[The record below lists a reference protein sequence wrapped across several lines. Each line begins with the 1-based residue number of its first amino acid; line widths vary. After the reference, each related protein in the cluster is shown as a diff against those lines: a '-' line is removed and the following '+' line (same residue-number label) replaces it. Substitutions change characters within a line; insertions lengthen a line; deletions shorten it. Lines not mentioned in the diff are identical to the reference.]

1 MYMIVTEAP
10 RVLHFSAFIVLVTIF
25 SASTLKCCIV
35 IISLSQSAPISDE
48 RAQQIID
55 KALES
60 SSVKMRNVVG
70 VLTGLMGSGKT
81 WFLSRLFNQIPP
93 SFYTSTGIAEQSF
106 RSLLH
111 HLGNMSA
118 QSWELFFPK
127 HVLEFLAYVFRE
139 EFPPVDVVRLA
150 ARITSID
157 TAITN
162 SLPLTPPFTAAV
174 SSSAP
179 SPPPA
184 PATIP
189 SSVTKSNTSQSMLR
203 LVKASKSSGGMPMLE
218 LLHMIDTGGQPEFME
233 SMPSFVHNCHL
244 AVLVLNLMFG
254 PDEYPPVDYHDDKG
268 KAYRRPFPSQ
278 YTNRQII
285 QKVASTL
292 QAKRFSC
299 KAGQC
304 FRLLAI
310 ATHRD
315 CVAESE
321 LPARVKAF
329 HEALKAIL
337 LPACKEELVCYSSDK
352 IPFVLNLKNPDSD
365 DQKMLD
371 LIREK
376 ISESGVGE
384 EVEMPGSILIFEQE
398 LVEFAKQQAKRDI
411 LNLAECFQVG
421 VKLKMK
427 PEEVEAALIFF
438 HRQITLLYFRHVLPD
453 VVFTR
458 PQLPLDVIK
467 SIIDFSY
474 KVASGEVK
482 GIKPELSESL
492 RDGIIT
498 EEILCHDLSLKCFIP
513 NLFEPHHAI
522 DLMCH
527 NFTLAPLSHEPQPK
541 TGSGPANQ
549 PNPSTPIK
557 REKREYLMMSLRP
570 AIPDKDIP
578 QYIPTPSE
586 IAPLVVKFSKDC
598 VPLSCFSSTI
608 SCLLSMYDWG
618 LSRADDDSPECL
630 AHNVVSL
637 FKPATPGQIILVD
650 VGHSFQIHINTDR
663 DTERTDYPEI
673 CFQVQETIFTAIKQ
687 VFEHLQL
694 TGIEISPAFICP
706 CPKEPHSHSASSFL
720 FKKRWFLQCS
730 KTKKSVGAALE
741 QHTMW
746 LDTPVAEKEKPSLP
760 KLLDLDVPTK
770 VGAHYREFG
779 IFLLSDKDGCLVD
792 VIENDCLG
800 KSQRITLKILQ
811 EWLQG
816 KGGELPMWQTLV
828 QTLRRC
834 KLTVLA
840 DQIQR
845 KYI

>member
-1 MYMIVTEAP
+1 
-10 RVLHFSAFIVLVTIF
+10 
-25 SASTLKCCIV
+25 
-35 IISLSQSAPISDE
+35 
-48 RAQQIID
+48 
-55 KALES
+55 
-60 SSVKMRNVVG
+60 
-70 VLTGLMGSGKT
+70 MGSGKT
-81 WFLSRLFNQIPP
+81 WALSRLFNQTPP
-93 SFYTSTGIAEQSF
+93 SFYASTGIAEQSF

-111 HLGNMSA
+111 HLGSMSA
-118 QSWELFFPK
+118 QSWELFSPR
-127 HVLEFLAYVFRE
+127 HILEFLASVFRE
-139 EFPPVDVVRLA
+139 QLPPADITRLA
-150 ARITSID
+150 ARIASIETSAAAD
-157 TAITN
+157 PSTSSSSSSPA
-162 SLPLTPPFTAAV
+162 TPPPPVPTA
-174 SSSAP
+174 
-179 SPPPA
+179 SPKPA
-184 PATIP
+184 SPATN
-189 SSVTKSNTSQSMLR
+189 SNTSQSMVS
-203 LVKASKSSGGMPMLE
+203 LVKAPKSSEKVPMLQ

-233 SMPSFVHNCHL
+233 NMPSYVHNCHL

-254 PDEYPPVDYHDDKG
+254 LDEYPPIHYHDEKG
-268 KAYRRPFPSQ
+268 KAFKRALPSQ
-278 YTNRQII
+278 HTNRQII

-292 QAKRFSC
+292 QAKRFSR

-337 LPACKEELVCYSSDK
+337 LPACKEELVCYSSDE

-365 DQKMLD
+365 DKKMLA

-384 EVEMPGSILIFEQE
+384 EVEMPGSFLIFEQE

-411 LNLAECFQVG
+411 LNLAECKQVG

-427 PEEVEAALIFF
+427 PEVVEAALIFF
-438 HRQITLLYFRHVLPD
+438 HRQITLLYFRHVLPN

-467 SIIDFSY
+467 SIVDFSY
-474 KVASGEVK
+474 RVASGEVK

-498 EEILCHDLSLKCFIP
+498 EEILRHDLSLKCFIP
-513 NLFEPHHAI
+513 NLFEPRHAI

-578 QYIPTPSE
+578 QYIPAPSE

-618 LSRADDDSPECL
+618 LNRADDDSPECL

-673 CFQVQETIFTAIKQ
+673 CFQVKETIFTAIKQ
-687 VFEHLQL
+687 VFDRLQL

-720 FKKRWFLQCS
+720 FKKKQFLQCS

-760 KLLDLDVPTK
+760 KLLTFKVPQK
-770 VGAHYREFG
+770 VGAHYEPF
-779 IFLLSDKDGCLVD
+779 GCLLLND
-792 VIENDCLG
+792 DDGSIIEAMEHEYHEKCD
-800 KSQRITLKILQ
+800 RIVRKTLS
-811 EWLQG
+811 EWLRG
-816 KGGELPMWQTLV
+816 KGKPVTWSVLID
-828 QTLRRC
+828 TLRDC
-834 KLTVLA
+834 ELSTLA
-840 DQIQR
+840 DLIHEKTQ
-845 KYI
+845 

>member
-1 MYMIVTEAP
+1 
-10 RVLHFSAFIVLVTIF
+10 
-25 SASTLKCCIV
+25 
-35 IISLSQSAPISDE
+35 
-48 RAQQIID
+48 
-55 KALES
+55 
-60 SSVKMRNVVG
+60 
-70 VLTGLMGSGKT
+70 
-81 WFLSRLFNQIPP
+81 
-93 SFYTSTGIAEQSF
+93 
-106 RSLLH
+106 
-111 HLGNMSA
+111 
-118 QSWELFFPK
+118 
-127 HVLEFLAYVFRE
+127 
-139 EFPPVDVVRLA
+139 
-150 ARITSID
+150 
-157 TAITN
+157 
-162 SLPLTPPFTAAV
+162 
-174 SSSAP
+174 
-179 SPPPA
+179 
-184 PATIP
+184 
-189 SSVTKSNTSQSMLR
+189 
-203 LVKASKSSGGMPMLE
+203 MLE

-233 SMPSFVHNCHL
+233 NMPSYVHNCHL
-244 AVLVLNLMFG
+244 VVLVLNLMFG
-254 PDEYPPVDYHDDKG
+254 LDEYPPIHYHDDKG
-268 KAYRRPFPSQ
+268 KAFKRALPSQ
-278 YTNRQII
+278 HTNRQII

-292 QAKRFSC
+292 QAKRFSR

-310 ATHRD
+310 ATHKD

-321 LPARVKAF
+321 LPARIKAF

-337 LPACKEELVCYSSDK
+337 LPACKEELVCYSSDE

-365 DQKMLD
+365 DKKMLA

-384 EVEMPGSILIFEQE
+384 DVEMPGSFLLFEQE

-411 LNLAECFQVG
+411 LNLAECKQVG

-427 PEEVEAALIFF
+427 PEVVEAALIFF
-438 HRQITLLYFRHVLPD
+438 HRQITLLYFRHVLPN

-467 SIIDFSY
+467 FMVDFSY
-474 KVASGEVK
+474 KVSSGEVK

-498 EEILCHDLSLKCFIP
+498 EEILRHDLSLKCFIL
-513 NLFEPHHAI
+513 NLFEPRHAI

-527 NFTLAPLSHEPQPK
+527 NFTLAPLSHEPQSK
-541 TGSGPANQ
+541 TGSGPAVQ

-578 QYIPTPSE
+578 QYIPAPSE

-618 LSRADDDSPECL
+618 LNRADDDSPECL

-663 DTERTDYPEI
+663 DTERTDFPEI
-673 CFQVQETIFTAIKQ
+673 CFQVKETIFTAIKQ
-687 VFEHLQL
+687 VFDRLQL
-694 TGIEISPAFICP
+694 TGIDISPAFICP

-746 LDTPVAEKEKPSLP
+746 LDTPLAEKDKPSLP
-760 KLLDLDVPTK
+760 KLLELDILQKIGTNYNDLGT
-770 VGAHYREFG
+770 
-779 IFLLSDKDGCLVD
+779 FLLKDETGCLVD
-792 VIENDCLG
+792 VIEKDCLG
-800 KSQRITLKILQ
+800 KCHNITRKILQ
-811 EWLQG
+811 NWLLG
-816 KGGELPMWQTLV
+816 KGGELPTWQTLV

-834 KLTVLA
+834 KLTDLA
-840 DQIQR
+840 DQIQQ
-845 KYI
+845 KYL

>member
-1 MYMIVTEAP
+1 
-10 RVLHFSAFIVLVTIF
+10 
-25 SASTLKCCIV
+25 
-35 IISLSQSAPISDE
+35 
-48 RAQQIID
+48 
-55 KALES
+55 
-60 SSVKMRNVVG
+60 
-70 VLTGLMGSGKT
+70 
-81 WFLSRLFNQIPP
+81 
-93 SFYTSTGIAEQSF
+93 
-106 RSLLH
+106 
-111 HLGNMSA
+111 
-118 QSWELFFPK
+118 
-127 HVLEFLAYVFRE
+127 
-139 EFPPVDVVRLA
+139 
-150 ARITSID
+150 
-157 TAITN
+157 
-162 SLPLTPPFTAAV
+162 
-174 SSSAP
+174 
-179 SPPPA
+179 
-184 PATIP
+184 
-189 SSVTKSNTSQSMLR
+189 
-203 LVKASKSSGGMPMLE
+203 
-218 LLHMIDTGGQPEFME
+218 MIDTGGQPVFME
-233 SMPSFVHNCHL
+233 NMPSYVHNCHL
-244 AVLVLNLMFG
+244 VVLVLNLMFG
-254 PDEYPPVDYHDDKG
+254 LDEYPPIHYHDDKG
-268 KAYRRPFPSQ
+268 KAFKRALPSQ
-278 YTNRQII
+278 HTNRQII

-292 QAKRFSC
+292 QAKRFSR

-337 LPACKEELVCYSSDK
+337 LPACDDELIPYSENE
-352 IPFVLNLKNPDSD
+352 IPFVLNLEKPDSND
-365 DQKMLD
+365 LAKLA

-384 EVEMPGSILIFEQE
+384 EVEMPGSFLIFEQE
-398 LVEFAKQQAKRDI
+398 VVEFAKQQAKRDI

-427 PEEVEAALIFF
+427 PEVVEAALIFF
-438 HRQITLLYFRHVLPD
+438 HRQITLLYFRHVLPN

-458 PQLPLDVIK
+458 PQLPLDVIN
-467 SIIDFSY
+467 SIVKFSY
-474 KVASGEVK
+474 KVSSGELK
-482 GIKPELSESL
+482 GIKPKVAKSL

-498 EEILCHDLSLKCFIP
+498 EEILRHDLPLKCFIL
-513 NLFEPHHAI
+513 NLYEPRHAI

-541 TGSGPANQ
+541 TGSGPAVQ

-578 QYIPTPSE
+578 QYIPAPSE
-586 IAPLVVKFSKDC
+586 IAPLVVKFSQDC

-618 LSRADDDSPECL
+618 LNRADDGSPECL

-637 FKPATPGQIILVD
+637 FNPATPGQIILVD
-650 VGHSFQIHINTDR
+650 VGHSFKIHINTDT
-663 DTERTDYPEI
+663 DMERTDYPEI

-687 VFEHLQL
+687 VFDRLQL

-720 FKKRWFLQCS
+720 FNKKQFLRCS

-746 LDTPVAEKEKPSLP
+746 LDTPVAEKDKPSLP
-760 KLLDLDVPTK
+760 KLLELDIPQKIGTNYNDLGT
-770 VGAHYREFG
+770 
-779 IFLLSDKDGCLVD
+779 FLLKDETGCLVD
-792 VIENDCLG
+792 VIEKDCLG
-800 KSQRITLKILQ
+800 KCHNITRKILQ
-811 EWLQG
+811 NWLLG
-816 KGGELPMWQTLV
+816 KGEPPTWQTLV

>member
-1 MYMIVTEAP
+1 
-10 RVLHFSAFIVLVTIF
+10 
-25 SASTLKCCIV
+25 
-35 IISLSQSAPISDE
+35 
-48 RAQQIID
+48 
-55 KALES
+55 
-60 SSVKMRNVVG
+60 
-70 VLTGLMGSGKT
+70 MGSGKT
-81 WFLSRLFNQIPP
+81 WALSRLFNQTPP
-93 SFYTSTGIAEQSF
+93 SFYASTGIAEQSF

-111 HLGNMSA
+111 HLGSMSA
-118 QSWELFFPK
+118 QSWELFSPR
-127 HVLEFLAYVFRE
+127 HILEFLASVFRE
-139 EFPPVDVVRLA
+139 QLPPADITRLA
-150 ARITSID
+150 ARIASIETS
-157 TAITN
+157 
-162 SLPLTPPFTAAV
+162 AATDPSTSPS
-174 SSSAP
+174 SSSATSP
-179 SPPPA
+179 SPSPA
-184 PATIP
+184 PTASPKPASPATN
-189 SSVTKSNTSQSMLR
+189 SNTSQSMVS
-203 LVKASKSSGGMPMLE
+203 LVKAPKSSGKVPMLE

-233 SMPSFVHNCHL
+233 NMPSYVHNCHL
-244 AVLVLNLMFG
+244 VVLVLNLMFG
-254 PDEYPPVDYHDDKG
+254 LDEYPPIHYHDDKG
-268 KAYRRPFPSQ
+268 KAFKRALPSQ
-278 YTNRQII
+278 HTNRQII

-292 QAKRFSC
+292 QAKRFSR

-310 ATHRD
+310 ATHKD

-321 LPARVKAF
+321 LPARIKAF

-337 LPACKEELVCYSSDK
+337 LPACKEELVCCFPDK

-365 DQKMLD
+365 DKKMLA

-384 EVEMPGSILIFEQE
+384 EVEMPGSFLIFEQE

-411 LNLAECFQVG
+411 LNLAECKLVG

-427 PEEVEAALIFF
+427 PEVVEAALIFF
-438 HRQITLLYFRHVLPD
+438 HRQITLLYFRHVLPN

-467 SIIDFSY
+467 SIVDFSY

-498 EEILCHDLSLKCFIP
+498 EEILRHDLSLKCFIL
-513 NLFEPHHAI
+513 NLFEPRHAI

-578 QYIPTPSE
+578 QYILPSE

-608 SCLLSMYDWG
+608 SCLLSMYMYDWG
-618 LSRADDDSPECL
+618 LNRADDDSPECL

-663 DTERTDYPEI
+663 DTERTDFPEI

-687 VFEHLQL
+687 VFDRLQL

-746 LDTPVAEKEKPSLP
+746 LNTPVAEKEKPSLP
-760 KLLDLDVPTK
+760 KLLTFKVPQK
-770 VGAHYREFG
+770 VGAQYEPFG
-779 IFLLSDKDGCLVD
+779 LLLLNDGDGCI
-792 VIENDCLG
+792 IEAMEHDCNE
-800 KSQRITLKILQ
+800 KCERIVRKTLS
-811 EWLQG
+811 EWLRG
-816 KGGELPMWQTLV
+816 KGKPVTWNVLID
-828 QTLRRC
+828 TLRDC
-834 KLTVLA
+834 ELSTLA
-840 DQIQR
+840 DTIHEKTQ
-845 KYI
+845 

>member
-1 MYMIVTEAP
+1 
-10 RVLHFSAFIVLVTIF
+10 
-25 SASTLKCCIV
+25 
-35 IISLSQSAPISDE
+35 
-48 RAQQIID
+48 
-55 KALES
+55 
-60 SSVKMRNVVG
+60 
-70 VLTGLMGSGKT
+70 
-81 WFLSRLFNQIPP
+81 
-93 SFYTSTGIAEQSF
+93 
-106 RSLLH
+106 
-111 HLGNMSA
+111 
-118 QSWELFFPK
+118 
-127 HVLEFLAYVFRE
+127 
-139 EFPPVDVVRLA
+139 
-150 ARITSID
+150 
-157 TAITN
+157 
-162 SLPLTPPFTAAV
+162 
-174 SSSAP
+174 
-179 SPPPA
+179 
-184 PATIP
+184 
-189 SSVTKSNTSQSMLR
+189 
-203 LVKASKSSGGMPMLE
+203 MLE

-233 SMPSFVHNCHL
+233 NMPSYVHNCHL

-254 PDEYPPVDYHDDKG
+254 LDEYPPIHYHDDKG
-268 KAYRRPFPSQ
+268 KAFKRALPSQ
-278 YTNRQII
+278 HTNRQII

-292 QAKRFSC
+292 QAKRFSR

-329 HEALKAIL
+329 HKALKAIL
-337 LPACKEELVCYSSDK
+337 LPACKEELVCCFSDK

-365 DQKMLD
+365 DKKMLA

-384 EVEMPGSILIFEQE
+384 EVEMPGSFLIFEQE
-398 LVEFAKQQAKRDI
+398 LVEFAKQQVKRDI

-427 PEEVEAALIFF
+427 PEVVEAALIFF
-438 HRQITLLYFRHVLPD
+438 HRQITFLYFRHVLPN
-453 VVFTR
+453 VVFLK

-467 SIIDFSY
+467 SIVDFSY
-474 KVASGEVK
+474 KVSSGEVM

-498 EEILCHDLSLKCFIP
+498 EEILSHNLSLNFIP
-513 NLFEPHHAI
+513 NLYEPRHAI

-527 NFTLAPLSHEPQPK
+527 NFTLAPLSHEPQSK
-541 TGSGPANQ
+541 TGSGPAVQ

-578 QYIPTPSE
+578 QYIPAPSE

-618 LSRADDDSPECL
+618 LNRADNGSPECL
-630 AHNVVSL
+630 AHNLVSL
-637 FKPATPGQIILVD
+637 YDPKLPVQIVVMDATNHL
-650 VGHSFQIHINTDR
+650 QIHIRLEEDSDSNIFPKVCFHIRETVFSAIPKVF
-663 DTERTDYPEI
+663 DT
-673 CFQVQETIFTAIKQ
+673 
-687 VFEHLQL
+687 LQL
-694 TGIEISPAFICP
+694 TGIEIFPAFLCS
-706 CPKEPHSHSASSFL
+706 CSQSSEPHSASPYKSL
-720 FKKRWFLQCS
+720 DSKWHLRCS

-760 KLLDLDVPTK
+760 KLLELDVPTK

-779 IFLLSDKDGCLVD
+779 IFLLSDKDGCLVN

-800 KSQRITLKILQ
+800 KSERITLKILQ
-811 EWLQG
+811 YWLQG
-816 KGGELPMWQTLV
+816 KGGELPTWQTLV

-840 DQIQR
+840 DHIQR
-845 KYI
+845 EYI

>member
-1 MYMIVTEAP
+1 M
-10 RVLHFSAFIVLVTIF
+10 
-25 SASTLKCCIV
+25 
-35 IISLSQSAPISDE
+35 
-48 RAQQIID
+48 
-55 KALES
+55 
-60 SSVKMRNVVG
+60 G

-81 WFLSRLFNQIPP
+81 WALSRLFNQTPP
-93 SFYTSTGIAEQSF
+93 SFYASTGIAEQSF

-111 HLGNMSA
+111 HLGSMSA
-118 QSWELFFPK
+118 QSWELFSPR
-127 HVLEFLAYVFRE
+127 HILEFLASVFRE
-139 EFPPVDVVRLA
+139 QLPPADITCLA
-150 ARITSID
+150 ARIASIETSAAAD
-157 TAITN
+157 PSTSPSSSSPAT
-162 SLPLTPPFTAAV
+162 TPP
-174 SSSAP
+174 
-179 SPPPA
+179 PPPA
-184 PATIP
+184 PTASPKPASPATN
-189 SSVTKSNTSQSMLR
+189 SNTSQSMVS
-203 LVKASKSSGGMPMLE
+203 LVKAPKSSGKVPMLE

-233 SMPSFVHNCHL
+233 NMPSYVHNCHL

-254 PDEYPPVDYHDDKG
+254 LDKYPPIHYHDDKG
-268 KAYRRPFPSQ
+268 KAYDRPSPSQ
-278 YTNRQII
+278 HTNRQII

-292 QAKRFSC
+292 QAKRFSH

-321 LPARVKAF
+321 LPARVEAF
-329 HEALKAIL
+329 HKALKAIL

-365 DQKMLD
+365 DKKMLA

-384 EVEMPGSILIFEQE
+384 EVEMPGSFLIFEQE
-398 LVEFAKQQAKRDI
+398 QVEFAKQQAKRDI
-411 LNLAECFQVG
+411 LNLAECMQVG

-427 PEEVEAALIFF
+427 PEVVQAALIFF
-438 HRQITLLYFRHVLPD
+438 HSQLTFLYFRHVLPN
-453 VVFTR
+453 VVFLK

-467 SIIDFSY
+467 SIVDFSY

-498 EEILCHDLSLKCFIP
+498 EEILRHDLSLKYFIP
-513 NLFEPHHAI
+513 KLFEPRHAI

-541 TGSGPANQ
+541 TGSGPAIQ

-578 QYIPTPSE
+578 QYIPAPSE

-618 LSRADDDSPECL
+618 LSRADNGSPECL

-637 FKPATPGQIILVD
+637 YDPKLPVQIVVMDATNHL
-650 VGHSFQIHINTDR
+650 QIHIRPEEDSDSNVFPKVCFHIRETVFSAIPKVF
-663 DTERTDYPEI
+663 DT
-673 CFQVQETIFTAIKQ
+673 
-687 VFEHLQL
+687 LQL
-694 TGIEISPAFICP
+694 TGIEISPAFLCS
-706 CPKEPHSHSASSFL
+706 CSQSSEPHSASPYKSL
-720 FKKRWFLQCS
+720 DSKWHLRCS

-746 LDTPVAEKEKPSLP
+746 LDTPVTEKKKPSLP
-760 KLLDLDVPTK
+760 KLLTFKVPQK
-770 VGAHYREFG
+770 VGVNFAGF
-779 IFLLSDKDGCLVD
+779 GCLLLND
-792 VIENDCLG
+792 DDGSIIEAMEYECQG
-800 KSQRITLKILQ
+800 KCERIVQKSLS
-811 EWLQG
+811 EWLRG
-816 KGGELPMWQTLV
+816 KGKPVTWKVLID
-828 QTLRRC
+828 TLRDC
-834 KLTVLA
+834 ELSTLA
-840 DQIQR
+840 DMIHEKTQ
-845 KYI
+845 